1 MCEIETTN
9 ARLAELQRQIAPAIS
24 DSAMCEIE
32 TAESTNAQLVRAAEP
47 MSMAMTSRAA
57 EPMSMAMTC
66 TALFYR
72 GKHRGERCTVK
83 VFDEERQLCER
94 HSHCKFAKV
103 TPAQCTATLR
113 CRTQCPNIG
122 VYTDNKCPRH
132 NYKKKK
138 QPENMVDPKFLEKLK
153 ESESP
158 MVPQELIEKL
168 KI

>member
-1 MCEIETTN
+1 MCETEQLV
-9 ARLAELQRQIAPAIS
+9 A
-24 DSAMCEIE
+24 
-32 TAESTNAQLVRAAEP
+32 NAQLERAAAA
-47 MSMAMTSRAA
+47 MSM
-57 EPMSMAMTC
+57 PMTC

-113 CRTQCPNIG
+113 CGTQCPNVGI
-122 VYTDNKCPRH
+122 YTDNKCPRH

-138 QPENMVDPKFLEKLK
+138 IEKPSNVYASDENMVDPKYLEKLK
-153 ESESP
+153 EAESP

>member
-1 MCEIETTN
+1 MCEIDQPT
-9 ARLAELQRQIAPAIS
+9 
-24 DSAMCEIE
+24 
-32 TAESTNAQLVRAAEP
+32 TNAQLERAAAA
-47 MSMAMTSRAA
+47 MSM
-57 EPMSMAMTC
+57 PMTC

-113 CRTQCPNIG
+113 CGTQCPNIG
-122 VYTDNKCPRH
+122 IYTDNKCPRH

-138 QPENMVDPKFLEKLK
+138 VENMVDPKYLEKLK
-153 ESESP
+153 EDESP
-158 MVPQELIEKL
+158 MVPQALIEKL

>member
-1 MCEIETTN
+1 MCEIESTD
-9 ARLAELQRQIAPAIS
+9 ARLAESQWQVVPTTGI
-24 DSAMCEIE
+24 
-32 TAESTNAQLVRAAEP
+32 
-47 MSMAMTSRAA
+47 
-57 EPMSMAMTC
+57 C

-113 CRTQCPNIG
+113 CGTQCPNVG

-138 QPENMVDPKFLEKLK
+138 VENMVDPKYLEKLK
-153 ESESP
+153 EDESP
-158 MVPQELIEKL
+158 MVPQALIEKL

>member
-1 MCEIETTN
+1 MCEIETT
-9 ARLAELQRQIAPAIS
+9 ETTTPA
-24 DSAMCEIE
+24 
-32 TAESTNAQLVRAAEP
+32 NG
-47 MSMAMTSRAA
+47 
-57 EPMSMAMTC
+57 TC

-83 VFDEERQLCER
+83 VFDQERQLCER

-113 CRTQCPNIG
+113 CGTQCPNVG

-138 QPENMVDPKFLEKLK
+138 VENMVDPKFLEKLK
-153 ESESP
+153 EAESP

>member
-1 MCEIETTN
+1 MCEIDQPT
-9 ARLAELQRQIAPAIS
+9 
-24 DSAMCEIE
+24 
-32 TAESTNAQLVRAAEP
+32 TNAQLERAAAA
-47 MSMAMTSRAA
+47 MSM
-57 EPMSMAMTC
+57 PMTC

-113 CRTQCPNIG
+113 CGTQCPNVG

-138 QPENMVDPKFLEKLK
+138 VENMVDPKYLEKLK
-153 ESESP
+153 EDESP
-158 MVPQELIEKL
+158 MVPQALIEKL